1 MSLTAEGLERPRLNE
16 LKADLDASV
25 AEGLGPVN
33 VGPDSVIGQLDG
45 IHAEALDNLWECAQD
60 TYDSMY
66 PASAEGISLDRAVSF
81 LGLVR
86 INSAPVVVTAAVYGV
101 EGTVIPV
108 NALAH
113 ADIQYFNT
121 SQVTITSTAV
131 IDATVAIAAAFDA
144 VTYSVTLDGVVYSYL
159 SGAGATKA
167 SIAAGI
173 QASIGAAYVTAL
185 VGDKLRISVLDGE
198 SPVPI
203 EVTDNL
209 TLDQIGSPA
218 IFVSVV
224 SGAREL
230 PIGAL
235 QSSDTPVFGWTGI
248 YNLLPGAGSRDVE
261 SDSDLRLR
269 HATASRATG
278 SATVKAIRARLLAEV
293 PGVTAV
299 SIYENRTSSIVLS
312 RPPHSF
318 ETVVQGGV
326 DQLVGNN
333 IWENKPAGIETYG
346 NVMVNVEDDNGDLQ
360 ATYFSRAV
368 SRYLW
373 VRVNVTALY
382 PEEDLPANTEQA
394 IKDAVIAYA
403 STMTV
408 GEDVIT
414 QRFVGPIYAATSG
427 IGLITVETA
436 LTALPGDTPTYST
449 SNKAISFAELAVP
462 AAGRVEVLGL

>member
-25 AEGLGPVN
+25 AVGLGPVN
-33 VGPDSVIGQLDG
+33 VGPDSVVGQLDG
-45 IHAEALDNLWECAQD
+45 IHAAALDDAWEAIQD

-86 INSAPVVVTAAVYGV
+86 INSAPVVVTAAVYGA
-101 EGTVIPV
+101 EGTIIPV

-121 SQVTITSTAV
+121 SQVTITKASV
-131 IDATVAIAAAFDA
+131 IDATVAIAAAFPS
-144 VTYSVTLDGVVYSYL
+144 VTYTVTLAGVAYSYL
-159 SGAGATKA
+159 SGVAATKL
-167 SIAAGI
+167 SIATGLKA
-173 QASIGAAYVTAL
+173 AIGSAYVATV
-185 VGDKLRISVLDGE
+185 VGEKLRVSVLDGE
-198 SPVPI
+198 TPVPI
-203 EVTDNL
+203 AVTDNL
-209 TLDQIGSPA
+209 TLDTIGSPA
-218 IFVSVV
+218 IFVAVS

-235 QSSDTPVFGWTGI
+235 QSIDTPVFGWTGI

-261 SDSDLRLR
+261 SDDALRLR

-299 SIYENRTSSIVLS
+299 SIYENRTSGIVLS

-318 ETVVQGGV
+318 EAVVQGGV

-360 ATYFSRAV
+360 ATYFSRAI

-373 VRVNVTALY
+373 VRVTVNAIY
-382 PEEDLPANTEQA
+382 PEEDLPANTAQA
-394 IKDAVIAYA
+394 IKDAVMSYA
-403 STMTV
+403 SSLTV

-427 IGLITVETA
+427 IGMVTVETA
-436 LTALPGDTPTYST
+436 LTALSTDTPTYT
-449 SNKAISFAELAVP
+449 TDNKPISFAELAN
-462 AAGRVEVLGL
+462 AAPSRITVVGL